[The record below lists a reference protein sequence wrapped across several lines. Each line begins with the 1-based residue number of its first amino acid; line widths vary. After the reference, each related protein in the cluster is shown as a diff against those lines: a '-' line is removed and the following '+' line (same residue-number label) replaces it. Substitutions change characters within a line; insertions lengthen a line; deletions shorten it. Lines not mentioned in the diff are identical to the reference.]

1 IAAKWR
7 VDKEFSPNM
16 GEKTKEKLYRGW
28 KKAVSR
34 SLKWEEKEE

>member
-1 IAAKWR
+1 LVI
-7 VDKEFSPNM
+7 
-16 GEKTKEKLYRGW
+16 GKTKRRLSRNGKQIENFPPIYKGW